1 MIAAESPLYLD
12 HHATTPIDP
21 RVLDAMIEVLRELPG
36 NPSSAG
42 HAPGRAA
49 RARVEAARAEVASAT
64 GVLPDEVIFTSGAT
78 EALHLA
84 IRGLAGAAARP
95 GAQVLA
101 VLGDHPAVIDAVQ
114 ATEVWGC
121 KPRLLPRRPD
131 GHLDPAVLATALM
144 EGRDGTRGGQGE
156 GTLALVITAVHNE
169 FGVVADVTGLG
180 AQIHAA
186 GGLLIVDAAQAPGR
200 IAIDAA
206 AWDADLVAL
215 TAHKAYGP
223 KGIGALLRRRVRS
236 VPLQPLWGGGG
247 QEGGMR
253 AGTLPT
259 AQIAGLGC
267 AMALAAGELERDTA
281 HLTALRDQLWQ
292 RLETEVPAITWNGDR
307 ERRVPGNLNLRIQA
321 VDAAALMVDVPEL
334 AFSSG
339 SACSSGAR
347 EPSRAL
353 LSLGLTRDQA
363 LCSVR
368 IGLGRFTTAH
378 DVARAAELLIAAI
391 GRQRQNSALW
401 ALRHDPE
408 ARALLGLDAEGWPA

>member
-1 MIAAESPLYLD
+1 MRAAESPLYLD

-21 RVLDAMIEVLRELPG
+21 RVLDAVIEVLRELPG

-42 HAPGRAA
+42 HATGRAA
-49 RARVEAARAEVASAT
+49 RARVEAARAEVAAAT
-64 GVLPDEVIFTSGAT
+64 GVSAEEVIFTSGAT

-84 IRGLAGAAARP
+84 IRGLAAAAARP

-114 ATEVWGC
+114 ATEQWGC
-121 KPRLLPRRPD
+121 RPRLLARRPD
-131 GHLDPAVLATALM
+131 GHLDEVTLAAALR
-144 EGRDGTRGGQGE
+144 EGQDGASGGVGA
-156 GTLALVITAVHNE
+156 GTLALVVTAVHNE
-169 FGVVADVTGLG
+169 LGVIADVAGLG
-180 AQIHAA
+180 AQVHAA

-200 IAIDAA
+200 IAVDAG

-223 KGIGALLRRRVRS
+223 KGVGALLRRRARV

-259 AQIAGLGC
+259 AQIAGLGR
-267 AMALAAGELERDTA
+267 ALALAAAELGRDTM
-281 HLTALRDQLWQ
+281 HLTSLREELWR
-292 RLETEVPAITWNGDR
+292 RLEAEVPAIAWNGDR
-307 ERRVPGNLNLRIQA
+307 DRRVPGNLNLRIQA

-353 LSLGLTRDQA
+353 LSLGLSRQQA

-368 IGLGRFTTAH
+368 IGLGRFTTAG
-378 DVARAAELLIAAI
+378 DVTRAADLLIAAI
-391 GRQRQNSALW
+391 TRQRQGSALW
-401 ALRHDPE
+401 ALRHDPQ
-408 ARALLGLDAEGWPA
+408 ARALIGLDDEGWPT